1 MFEWLREQERCDC
14 WRLRSWLGGWI
25 FLFLTT
31 SFPNPHH
38 CLSSLQVINF
48 YAGAN
53 QSMNVTCVGKVSL
66 SGLVHLFAPS
76 VCLYGFHV
84 IHSSLPIFFTPRG
97 PITLGTRG

>member
-14 WRLRSWLGGWI
+14 WRLISWLGGWR

-38 CLSSLQVINF
+38 CVSSLQVINF

-66 SGLVHLFAPS
+66 LGLVHLFVLMVS
-76 VCLYGFHV
+76 MSFTHLSL
-84 IHSSLPIFFTPRG
+84 SSLLPEAP
-97 PITLGTRG
+97 